1 LQDMSRI
8 KRTSA
13 IIAIVAVALVAST
26 VAVNHYYPIFQSS
39 SQKIKVL
46 ATFYPVYDYTRNIAG
61 DKADVSLLVPMTVDV
76 HDFEPT
82 PSSIQAVSTANLLIY
97 SGAGLE
103 PWILQIVAAANNPHL
118 IQVDSSHGVSLIQVP
133 PQFQKDSRAID
144 PHIWLDPVLAKKQVD
159 NIVQGLVKADPADQ
173 AYFTANAKTYQAKLD
188 YLNSEMVNA
197 TKTIATNK
205 FVPFHVAFG
214 YFAQEYGLNQTAV
227 FGPFE
232 DSPSAQDIQNIE
244 TVINQEKL
252 CYVGFES
259 LENTSVPDQIAAAT
273 HARPILMDPIEGLSV
288 HDQTVGKTYLIKL
301 QDDINNILTAL
312 NHVGC

>member
-1 LQDMSRI
+1 MLRMSRVRRI
-8 KRTSA
+8 HVVVA
-13 IIAIVAVALVAST
+13 VIAVALVAST
-26 VAVNHYYPIFQSS
+26 AAVNYYYPIVQSS

-46 ATFYPVYDYTRNIAG
+46 ATFYPVYDYTRSIAR
-61 DKADVSLLVPMTVDV
+61 DRADVSLLVPMTVDV

-82 PSSIQAVSTANLLIY
+82 PSSIQKVSTATVLIY

-103 PWILQIVAAANNPHL
+103 PWIPQIVAAANNPKL
-118 IQVDSSHGVSLIQVP
+118 IQVDSSQGINLIQVP
-133 PQFQKDSRAID
+133 PQFQKDNRAID

-159 NIVQGLVKADPADQ
+159 NIVQGLIKADPSDE
-173 AYFTANAKTYQAKLD
+173 AYFTANAKAYQAKLD

-197 TKTIATNK
+197 TTALATRE

-214 YFAQEYGLNQTAV
+214 YFATEYGLNQTAV

-232 DSPSAQDIQNIE
+232 DSPSAQDIQNVE
-244 TVINQEKL
+244 TVINHDHL

-273 HARPILMDPIEGLSV
+273 HARPILMDPIEGLSL

-312 NHVGC
+312 NHIGC

>member
-1 LQDMSRI
+1 MFRI
-8 KRTSA
+8 RRIYA

-26 VAVNHYYPIFQSS
+26 AAVNHYYPIFQSS
-39 SQKIKVL
+39 SSKIKVL
-46 ATFYPVYDYTRNIAG
+46 ATFYPVYDYARNVAG
-61 DKADVSLLVPMTVDV
+61 DRADVSLLVPMTVDV

-82 PSSIQAVSTANLLIY
+82 PSSIQAVSTANVLIY

-103 PWILQIVAAANNPHL
+103 PWIPKIVAAANNPRL
-118 IQVDSSHGVSLIQVP
+118 IQVDSSQGIDLIQVP
-133 PQFQKDSRAID
+133 VQFQKDNRAID
-144 PHIWLDPVLAKKQVD
+144 PHIWLDPVLARKQVD
-159 NIVQGLVKADPADQ
+159 NIVQGLAKADPSDQ
-173 AYFTANAKTYQAKLD
+173 SYFTANAKAYQVKLD

-197 TKTIATNK
+197 TTTVATHE

-214 YFAQEYGLNQTAV
+214 YFAKEYSLNQKAV

-244 TVINQEKL
+244 AVINQDKL

-259 LENTSVPDQIAAAT
+259 LENTTVPDQIAAAT
-273 HARPILMDPIEGLSV
+273 HARPILMDPIEGLSQ

>member
-1 LQDMSRI
+1 MFRI
-8 KRTSA
+8 RRVYA
-13 IIAIVAVALVAST
+13 IIALVAVALVAST
-26 VAVNHYYPIFQSS
+26 AAVSHYYPIFQSA
-39 SQKIKVL
+39 SQKTRVL
-46 ATFYPVYDYTRNIAG
+46 AAFYPVYDYARNVAG
-61 DKADVSLLVPMTVDV
+61 DRADVSLLVPMTVDV

-82 PSSIQAVSTANLLIY
+82 PSSIQAVSTANILIY

-103 PWILQIVAAANNPHL
+103 PWIPQIVAAANNPRL
-118 IQVDSSHGVSLIQVP
+118 VQVDSSQGIPLIHVP
-133 PQFQKDSRAID
+133 PQFQKDNRAID
-144 PHIWLDPVLAKKQVD
+144 PHIWLDPVLAKRQVD
-159 NIVQGLVKADPADQ
+159 NIVQGLIKADPSDQ
-173 AYFTANAKTYQAKLD
+173 AFFAANAKAYEAKLD

-197 TKTIATNK
+197 TMTIATNK

-214 YFAQEYGLNQTAV
+214 YFAKEYGLNQTAV

-244 TVINQEKL
+244 TVINHEHL
-252 CYVGFES
+252 CYIGFES